1 MSDFEP
7 IDFTS
12 IDDIP
17 GINAKALF
25 SSELSKTEFR
35 ETGDISPVPIG
46 DKHRYMPWGA
56 DDQLPYDILEL
67 IERDET
73 LSTCQMFNAEICY
86 GSGLLYNTE
95 ACSEKVKE
103 EIDSF
108 FVGNNIPTN
117 YLGVCQDFKYFA
129 FCVNVI
135 ILNGDGSKI
144 IRLIRKEACYCRLGV
159 ADSDGRIDKLYY
171 ANWRKA
177 KPMEDQ
183 VEIIDLLD
191 LNAPL
196 CDLMVRMGRMPG
208 DDGETRMRT
217 DTRKFAVLTKVP
229 TPDNTYYPIP
239 YYASLCTT
247 SSDLLAWPRRP
258 NSRTR
263 RPSNTTLKFPTNT
276 GPVSSGPKE
285 SRIEPNNRRG
295 LSKRRRKYSNFLPVS
310 KIAGRLGSPRFTPIR
325 TAMSYMMSSST
336 R

>member
-129 FCVNVI
+129 FCANVI

-159 ADSDGRIDKLYY
+159 ADSNGRIDKLYY

-239 YYASLCTT
+239 YYASLFRGRWYNIKR
-247 SSDLLAWPRRP
+247 LIGLA
-258 NSRTR
+258 
-263 RPSNTTLKFPTNT
+263 
-276 GPVSSGPKE
+276 KE
-285 SRIEPNNRRG
+285 AKLEE
-295 LSKRRRKYSNFLPVS
+295 
-310 KIAGRLGSPRFTPIR
+310 LGAHQIPH
-325 TAMSYMMSSST
+325 
-336 R
+336 

>member
-103 EIDSF
+103 
-108 FVGNNIPTN
+108 
-117 YLGVCQDFKYFA
+117 
-129 FCVNVI
+129 
-135 ILNGDGSKI
+135 
-144 IRLIRKEACYCRLGV
+144 
-159 ADSDGRIDKLYY
+159 
-171 ANWRKA
+171 
-177 KPMEDQ
+177 
-183 VEIIDLLD
+183 
-191 LNAPL
+191 
-196 CDLMVRMGRMPG
+196 
-208 DDGETRMRT
+208 
-217 DTRKFAVLTKVP
+217 
-229 TPDNTYYPIP
+229 
-239 YYASLCTT
+239 
-247 SSDLLAWPRRP
+247 
-258 NSRTR
+258 
-263 RPSNTTLKFPTNT
+263 
-276 GPVSSGPKE
+276 
-285 SRIEPNNRRG
+285 
-295 LSKRRRKYSNFLPVS
+295 
-310 KIAGRLGSPRFTPIR
+310 
-325 TAMSYMMSSST
+325 
-336 R
+336 

>member
-35 ETGDISPVPIG
+35 ETGDISPVSIG

-129 FCVNVI
+129 FCELIEVI
-135 ILNGDGSKI
+135 RSSVEREESSLLVYTTLYPTEARLSPIFLAI
-144 IRLIRKEACYCRLGV
+144 IRFRSFSLVCPSLV
-159 ADSDGRIDKLYY
+159 
-171 ANWRKA
+171 
-177 KPMEDQ
+177 
-183 VEIIDLLD
+183 
-191 LNAPL
+191 
-196 CDLMVRMGRMPG
+196 
-208 DDGETRMRT
+208 
-217 DTRKFAVLTKVP
+217 
-229 TPDNTYYPIP
+229 YP
-239 YYASLCTT
+239 ASL
-247 SSDLLAWPRRP
+247 PP
-258 NSRTR
+258 
-263 RPSNTTLKFPTNT
+263 
-276 GPVSSGPKE
+276 
-285 SRIEPNNRRG
+285 
-295 LSKRRRKYSNFLPVS
+295 
-310 KIAGRLGSPRFTPIR
+310 
-325 TAMSYMMSSST
+325 
-336 R
+336 

>member
-46 DKHRYMPWGA
+46 DKHRYRPWGA

-159 ADSDGRIDKLYY
+159 ADSNGRIDKLYY

-177 KPMEDQ
+177 D
-183 VEIIDLLD
+183 
-191 LNAPL
+191 
-196 CDLMVRMGRMPG
+196 GRPG
-208 DDGETRMRT
+208 RNHRPARLECSALR
-217 DTRKFAVLTKVP
+217 
-229 TPDNTYYPIP
+229 P
-239 YYASLCTT
+239 YGAHG
-247 SSDLLAWPRRP
+247 AHARR
-258 NSRTR
+258 
-263 RPSNTTLKFPTNT
+263 
-276 GPVSSGPKE
+276 
-285 SRIEPNNRRG
+285 RRG
-295 LSKRRRKYSNFLPVS
+295 NTHENGHKEICRSDKGSYS
-310 KIAGRLGSPRFTPIR
+310 R
-325 TAMSYMMSSST
+325 
-336 R
+336 

>member
-159 ADSDGRIDKLYY
+159 ADSNGRIDKLYY

-191 LNAPL
+191 SATLWCAWGACP
-196 CDLMVRMGRMPG
+196 
-208 DDGETRMRT
+208 
-217 DTRKFAVLTKVP
+217 A
-229 TPDNTYYPIP
+229 
-239 YYASLCTT
+239 TT
-247 SSDLLAWPRRP
+247 GKHA
-258 NSRTR
+258 
-263 RPSNTTLKFPTNT
+263 
-276 GPVSSGPKE
+276 
-285 SRIEPNNRRG
+285 
-295 LSKRRRKYSNFLPVS
+295 
-310 KIAGRLGSPRFTPIR
+310 
-325 TAMSYMMSSST
+325 
-336 R
+336 

>member
-144 IRLIRKEACYCRLGV
+144 IRLTC
-159 ADSDGRIDKLYY
+159 
-171 ANWRKA
+171 W
-177 KPMEDQ
+177 
-183 VEIIDLLD
+183 
-191 LNAPL
+191 LN
-196 CDLMVRMGRMPG
+196 
-208 DDGETRMRT
+208 
-217 DTRKFAVLTKVP
+217 
-229 TPDNTYYPIP
+229 
-239 YYASLCTT
+239 
-247 SSDLLAWPRRP
+247 
-258 NSRTR
+258 
-263 RPSNTTLKFPTNT
+263 
-276 GPVSSGPKE
+276 
-285 SRIEPNNRRG
+285 
-295 LSKRRRKYSNFLPVS
+295 
-310 KIAGRLGSPRFTPIR
+310 
-325 TAMSYMMSSST
+325 
-336 R
+336 